1 METEL
6 EHHIFVEK
14 LGDLTIQERDKV
26 TGPLITCFTPPV
38 SGTVITNFANTNFNT
53 GTVEQSNSGKRV
65 ESGQSSSRGSNK
77 QNKQTNSSA
86 NYCDRDK

>member
-1 METEL
+1 MEHQGASHFCL
-6 EHHIFVEK
+6 ETGR
-14 LGDLTIQERDKV
+14 LDNTRDKV

-53 GTVEQSNSGKRV
+53 GTVEQSNSGTRV
-65 ESGQSSSRGSNK
+65 ESGQSSSSSRGSNK